1 MKITF
6 IGSNGAGKTTLLA
19 ALANLGSGGRKE
31 NRGIVTFC
39 PESEDDV
46 KSVQFRDEALKAA
59 KMQCRVAP
67 SSRNVSLRYIL
78 EVKDE
83 VAAPKTAIELSFFDY
98 VGEDFRNQVEDE
110 GIKDSA
116 KSIRASINEAD
127 AIILTFSAENFDQE
141 KDVGVFASI
150 TDALNKIDA
159 RKKILAI
166 VVTKAD
172 KLRDWD
178 SQYGI
183 SQTVKD
189 KFTERFPVLA
199 ELPGSFFA
207 KETFALSC
215 LTDIG
220 NEQCDWSNPRG
231 LDELFLW
238 IVEKRREFN
247 AKMARSRRLKAML
260 AAIGITA
267 VSVGGFFGYSRYM
280 ADLSDRQDVTRGSW
294 RKEVENVISN
304 KSTNCE
310 GALPYQAAC
319 KKFRELIKENRYRCL
334 NSEERERMLDG
345 VNNRAREIVIKHYVD
360 CLLRKESFK
369 DFDACMDEFKNIN
382 GLKLEGGYK
391 GGDAVKERREKL
403 LAAVRNEKIRGVISI
418 PSRSKAQ
425 ACEKIRKIK
434 ALKGDEWIAPEKD
447 KKAFANMACKAE
459 EFFNESIPYVNIGK
473 LAVGYESSVKT
484 CVYIERD
491 RGGLLFCSKE
501 LDSSSPN
508 WNENKRCESALC
520 FDEQVWI
527 SVVRTGHLM
536 NDRPWRML
544 RTNVKGGPVALLECI
559 QEANESLMPVNEYVN
574 PDDEPWV
581 ELRRSNLHPG
591 EEYSLKIKYGNWTPD
606 ELRTFVKDYKRFV
619 DSNDYWESILK

>member
-31 NRGIVTFC
+31 NRGIVTFY

-150 TDALNKIDA
+150 TGALNKIDA

-172 KLRDWD
+172 KLMDWD

-220 NEQCDWSNPRG
+220 NAQCDWSNPRG

-267 VSVGGFFGYSRYM
+267 VSVGGFFSYSRYM
-280 ADLSDRQDVTRGSW
+280 ADLSDRQDVARGSW

-319 KKFRELIKENRYRCL
+319 KKFGELIKENRYRCL

-345 VNNRAREIVIKHYVD
+345 VNNRAREIVITHYVD
-360 CLLRKESFK
+360 RLLAKK
-369 DFDACMDEFKNIN
+369 GLTDFDTCMTEFKNI

-391 GGDAVKERREKL
+391 GEEMVNKKRETL
-403 LAAVRNEKIRGVISI
+403 LAQVRNEKIRDVIRI

-425 ACEKIRKIK
+425 ACEKIRKIE
-434 ALKGDEWIAPEKD
+434 ALTGDEWSAPED
-447 KKAFANMACKAE
+447 KEAFENMARRAK
-459 EFFNESIPYVNIGK
+459 EFFKESMPYVNIGK
-473 LAVGYESSVKT
+473 LAVGYESSIKT
-484 CVYIERD
+484 RVYIERD
-491 RGGLLFCSKE
+491 REGLLFRSKE

-508 WNENKRCESALC
+508 WNENERFVSALC

-527 SVVRTGHLM
+527 SVVRMRLLK
-536 NDRPWRML
+536 NDRPMRML
-544 RTNVKGGPVALLECI
+544 RTDKRQGPIALLECI

-581 ELRRSNLHPG
+581 ELRSSNLHP
-591 EEYSLKIKYGNWTPD
+591 EEKYSLEIKYGEWTLD
-606 ELRTFVKDYKRFV
+606 GLKTFVKDYKRFIE
-619 DSNDYWESILK
+619 SNDYWKSIQK

>member
-141 KDVGVFASI
+141 KDAGVFASI

-199 ELPGSFFA
+199 ELPDSFFA

-280 ADLSDRQDVTRGSW
+280 ADLSDRQDVARGSW

-360 CLLRKESFK
+360 RLLAKEGLADFDTCMTEFK
-369 DFDACMDEFKNIN
+369 DI

-391 GGDAVKERREKL
+391 GEEMVNKKRETL
-403 LAAVRNEKIRGVISI
+403 LAQVRNKKIRGVISH
-418 PSRSKAQ
+418 PSQSKAH
-425 ACEKIRKIK
+425 ALEKIRKIE
-434 ALKGDEWIAPEKD
+434 ALTGDEWIAPEED
-447 KKAFANMACKAE
+447 KKAFVNMARNAK
-459 EFFNESIPYVNIGK
+459 EFFKESMPYVNIGK
-473 LAVGYESSVKT
+473 LAVGYESSIKT
-484 CVYIERD
+484 RVYIERD
-491 RGGLLFCSKE
+491 RGGLLFRSKE

-508 WNENKRCESALC
+508 WNENERFVSVLC

-527 SVVRTGHLM
+527 SVVRMRLLK
-536 NDRPWRML
+536 NDRPMRML
-544 RTNVKGGPVALLECI
+544 RTDKRQGPIALLECI

-581 ELRRSNLHPG
+581 ELRGSNLYSG
-591 EEYSLKIKYGNWTPD
+591 EKYSLKIKYGNWTPD